1 MKRYLKIKYLPLAVL
16 SCGVL
21 TCLLRLWLFA
31 LGEDARGLL
40 AVGSFPD
47 VMSWLLVAAAMALLG
62 ISTWRLKGPVRFSQ
76 NFHASLPAAI
86 GMALAA
92 VSFCITSAV
101 GLAIKGDSVSTVSA
115 LFGFLSAAAL
125 LVLAFARYKGAHL
138 SVLFH
143 GVVCVYLMV
152 YLVSHYRLWSSYP
165 QLQSYAFE
173 LLAIVFVMLAC
184 YQRAAADAGK
194 GDRRAY
200 TFFSLAALFFCVAT
214 LPGCDNAVFFLGC
227 AVWMYFTP
235 CKLTLSVKKEN

>member
-1 MKRYLKIKYLPLAVL
+1 MFLPEYVRQCMEALE
-16 SCGVL
+16 SRG
-21 TCLLRLWLFA
+21 FA
-31 LGEDARGLL
+31 CY
-40 AVGSFPD
+40 AVGGCVRDS
-47 VMSWLLVAAAMALLG
+47 LLG
-62 ISTWRLKGPVRFSQ
+62 MTPHDYDLCT
-76 NFHASLPAAI
+76 AALPAQIREIFADH
-86 GMALAA
+86 
-92 VSFCITSAV
+92 S
-101 GLAIKGDSVSTVSA
+101 
-115 LFGFLSAAAL
+115 

-200 TFFSLAALFFCVAT
+200 TFFSLAAFFFCVAT
-214 LPGCDNAVFFLGC
+214 LPGCDKAAFFIGC
-227 AVWMYFTP
+227 AVWMFTTP
-235 CKLTLSVKKEN
+235 CRLNLPVSKEE